1 MYLTQSLHRSVQQR
15 PDAIYSIFGSRALT
29 NAEVADRVSRLAGG
43 LHGIGVGHDDWVAL
57 LAMNSDKYLQVLL
70 AVAWADAV
78 VVPVNIRWN
87 VKEITYSL
95 VDAGVEVLFIDDAFL
110 PMLQTLREECPSL
123 GEVIYCGESETPAGM
138 ASLDE
143 LATQSKPIPDALR
156 GGDALAGIFYTGGTT
171 GLPKGVMLSHRSLL
185 VATFGSIASGSVTV
199 GGQVLCAAPLF
210 HLAALWQ
217 WLSTSLSGGTHIVVP
232 TFEPMTV
239 LSTIV
244 KHQVNNMLLV
254 PTMIQMMV
262 DHPELDQ
269 YDLSCLKQLVYGAS
283 SISPALL
290 ERSRRALP
298 GTKFVQG
305 YGMTETAAIISMLS
319 DADHDD
325 STLIRSAGRVAPH
338 ALVRIVDEDGQEVP
352 RGTVGE
358 IIVRGEHIMAGYWN
372 KPEETVAALRDG
384 WLYTGDGAYMDERGY
399 IFIAD
404 RIKDMIISGG
414 ENIYSTE
421 VENAVA
427 SHPAVAQVA
436 VIGVPH
442 AHWGERVHAVVILV
456 PGADLTIEDLR
467 THCRSQIAGY
477 KCPRSFDVVSEF
489 PVSGAGKILKRE
501 LRARYV

>member
-15 PDAIYSIFGSRALT
+15 PDAIYSIFGSRAFT

-43 LHGIGVGHDDWVAL
+43 LHSIGVGHDDRVAL
-57 LAMNSDKYLQVLL
+57 LALNSDNYLQALL

-78 VVPVNIRWN
+78 VVPVNIRWS
-87 VKEITYSL
+87 VKEIAYSL
-95 VDAGVEVLFIDDAFL
+95 VDSGVAVLFIDDAFL
-110 PMLQTLREECPSL
+110 PMLPALREECPAL
-123 GEVIYCGESETPAGM
+123 GEVIYCGESEAPVGT
-138 ASLDE
+138 ASLNE
-143 LATQSKPIPDALR
+143 LATESKPVPDALR
-156 GGDALAGIFYTGGTT
+156 GGDAMAGIFYTGGTT
-171 GLPKGVMLSHRSLL
+171 GFPKGVMLSHRSLL
-185 VATFGSIASGSVTV
+185 VAAFGSIASGAVNV

-232 TFEPMTV
+232 AFEPTTV
-239 LSTIV
+239 LSMIV

-254 PTMIQMMV
+254 PTMIQMLV
-262 DHPELDQ
+262 DHPKLAQ
-269 YDLSCLKQLVYGAS
+269 HDLSCLKQLVYGAS

-305 YGMTETAAIISMLS
+305 YGMTETAAIISMLG

-325 STLIRSAGRVAPH
+325 PTLIRSAGRVAPH
-338 ALVRIVDEDGQEVP
+338 ALVRIVDKDGEEVP

-358 IIVRGEHIMAGYWN
+358 IIVRGEHIMSGYWN
-372 KPEETVAALRDG
+372 KPEETAAALHGG

-414 ENIYSTE
+414 ENIYSAE
-421 VENAVA
+421 VESAVA
-427 SHPAVAQVA
+427 THPAVAQVA
-436 VIGVPH
+436 VIGI
-442 AHWGERVHAVVILV
+442 ADADWGERVHAVVTLV
-456 PGADLTIEDLR
+456 PGADLTVEDLR
-467 THCRSQIAGY
+467 AHCRSQIAGY
-477 KCPRSFDVVSEF
+477 KCPRSLDVVSEF
-489 PVSGAGKILKRE
+489 PISGAGKILKRE

>member
-15 PDAIYSIFGSRALT
+15 PDAIYSIFGSRAFT
-29 NAEVADRVSRLAGG
+29 NAEVAIRVSRLAGG
-43 LHGIGVGHDDWVAL
+43 LRDIGVGKDDRVAL
-57 LAMNSDKYLQVLL
+57 LALNSDNYLQVLL

-78 VVPVNIRWN
+78 VVPVNIRWS
-87 VKEITYSL
+87 VKEIAYSL
-95 VDAGVEVLFIDDAFL
+95 IDSGVEVLFIDDAFL
-110 PMLQTLREECPSL
+110 PMLQALREECPAL
-123 GEVIYCGESETPAGM
+123 GEVVYCGPAEAPAGTV
-138 ASLDE
+138 SFEE
-143 LATQSKPIPDALR
+143 LATRSSPVPDALR
-156 GGDALAGIFYTGGTT
+156 GGDDLAGIFYTGGTT
-171 GLPKGVMLSHRSLL
+171 GFPKGCMLSHRSLL
-185 VATFGSIASGSVTV
+185 VAAFGSIASGSVTV

-217 WLSTSLSGGTHIVVP
+217 WVSTSLTGGTHIVVP
-232 TFEPMTV
+232 AFDPTTV
-239 LSTIV
+239 LARIV

-254 PTMIQMMV
+254 PTMIQMLV
-262 DHPELDQ
+262 DHPELGQ

-290 ERSRRALP
+290 ERSRHKLP

-325 STLIRSAGRVAPH
+325 PALIRSAGRVAPH
-338 ALVRIVDEDGQEVP
+338 ALVKIVDESGVEVP

-358 IIVRGEHIMAGYWN
+358 IIVSGEHIMTGYWN
-372 KPEETVAALRDG
+372 KPDETAAALHDG

-421 VENAVA
+421 VESAV
-427 SHPAVAQVA
+427 STHPAVAQVA
-436 VIGVPH
+436 VIGLPD
-442 AHWGERVHAVVILV
+442 ADWGERVHAVVTLV
-456 PGADLTIEDLR
+456 PGSELTIEELR
-467 THCRSQIAGY
+467 AHCRSQIAGY
-477 KCPRSFDVVSEF
+477 KCPRTFDVVSEF
-489 PVSGAGKILKRE
+489 PISGAGKILKRD

>member
-1 MYLTQSLHRSVQQR
+1 MHLTQSLHRSVQQR

-29 NAEVADRVSRLAGG
+29 NAEVTDRVSRLAGG
-43 LHGIGVGHDDWVAL
+43 LRGLGVGKDDRVAL
-57 LAMNSDKYLQVLL
+57 LALNSDSYLQVLL

-78 VVPVNIRWN
+78 VVPVNIRWS
-87 VKEITYSL
+87 VKEIAYSL
-95 VDAGVEVLFIDDAFL
+95 VDSGVEVLFIDDAFL
-110 PMLQTLREECPSL
+110 PMLPALREECPAL
-123 GEVIYCGESETPAGM
+123 GEVVYLGEADAPAGTV
-138 ASLDE
+138 SFDE
-143 LATQSKPIPDALR
+143 LATRSKSIPDALR

-171 GLPKGVMLSHRSLL
+171 GFPKGVMLSHRSLL
-185 VATFGSIASGSVTV
+185 VAAFGSIASGSVTV

-217 WLSTSLSGGTHIVVP
+217 WLSTSLTGGTLMVVP
-232 TFEPMTV
+232 AFEPATV

-254 PTMIQMMV
+254 PTMIQMLV

-269 YDLSCLKQLVYGAS
+269 YDLSCLEQLVYGAS

-290 ERSRRALP
+290 ERSRRMLP
-298 GTKFVQG
+298 GTRFVQG
-305 YGMTETAAIISMLS
+305 YGMTESAAIISMLS

-325 STLIRSAGRVAPH
+325 ATLIRSAGRVAPH
-338 ALVRIVDEDGQEVP
+338 ALVRIVDEDGDEVP

-358 IIVRGEHIMAGYWN
+358 IIVHGEHVMAGYWN
-372 KPEETVAALRDG
+372 KPEETAAALRDG
-384 WLYTGDGAYMDERGY
+384 WMYTGDGAYMDERGY

-414 ENIYSTE
+414 ENVYSTE
-421 VENAVA
+421 VESAVA

-436 VIGVPH
+436 VIGVPD
-442 AHWGERVHAVVILV
+442 ADWGERVHAVVTLV
-456 PGADLTIEDLR
+456 PGADLTIEELR
-467 THCRSQIAGY
+467 VHCRSQIAGY

-489 PVSGAGKILKRE
+489 PISGAGKILKRE
-501 LRARYV
+501 LRARHV